1 VTLLSRPCSIAR
13 RAGVAVV
20 VTALSASTL
29 SAQLIGT
36 EPSRSPFRDLPTT
49 QQLTLSVGWLSA
61 TKDAAG
67 VGPEAGPL
75 LALRHDIHLGGPAWL
90 TSRYQA
96 LRSERRVIDP
106 GLPAVDRFQGMQ
118 SVTHHI
124 ADIGITVALTGKKT
138 WRGVVPTLGGGL
150 GITSDFASRD
160 VGGYLFG
167 TKFAFSFGPGV
178 RIVLP
183 RGYSMRVDLTN
194 NMYQF
199 QYPSTYFIAAS
210 DTTRVL
216 EDTRQRSSWRSNWGI
231 TTGISIPL
239 FR

>member
-1 VTLLSRPCSIAR
+1 MTLLSLPCSFAR
-13 RAGVAVV
+13 RVGAAF
-20 VTALSASTL
+20 ALTLLAASAL

-36 EPSRSPFRDLPTT
+36 EPSQSPFRDLPTT
-49 QQLTLSVGWLSA
+49 QQLTFSVGWLNA
-61 TKDAAG
+61 AKDAAR
-67 VGPEAGPL
+67 VGPDAGPL

-90 TSRYQA
+90 TTRYQT
-96 LRSERRVIDP
+96 LISERRVIDP
-106 GLPAVDRFQGMQ
+106 GLPAVDRFQGKQ

-138 WRGVVPTLGGGL
+138 WRGIVPTLGGGL

-160 VGGYLFG
+160 IGGYLFG

-194 NMYQF
+194 NMFQF
-199 QYPSTYFIAAS
+199 QYPSTYLIAAS
-210 DTTRVL
+210 DSTRVL
-216 EDTRQRSSWRSNWGI
+216 EDSNQRSSWRSNWGL
-231 TTGISIPL
+231 TAGLSIPL